1 MSSSEALRRA
11 FAWDRHPKV
20 RTWRQRRFDIA
31 RSAGLSKADSYW
43 QSIPFC
49 QQGYFDDGQF
59 AIASCLLY
67 LLIEAILE
75 LVNLVGVGLSYTKMV
90 IAFPNDTVSKVDIA
104 QHVNEHGGNPSVMT
118 DLVLSVEQGSGV
130 VLGKEVKM
138 STRAV
143 SETAKW
149 VRDTIAKI
157 DEILDDVQ
165 QRRIRL
171 TWISWM
177 RSIIGLLMYIVIT
190 KPDLRGILN
199 APMRSLKVHTRLR
212 KSKRDHLTPFS
223 YVASASFETVKYS
236 MSHLEGR
243 PFASKVTLPVYAD
256 LIFIMN
262 DRLPGWVMMI
272 FFEVEGPGSGSL
284 FTNYCCGLRGPSQ
297 IPSCTCTILHHW
309 KL

>member
-1 MSSSEALRRA
+1 
-11 FAWDRHPKV
+11 V
-20 RTWRQRRFDIA
+20 
-31 RSAGLSKADSYW
+31 DSYW

-104 QHVNEHGGNPSVMT
+104 QHVKEHGGNPSVMT

-297 IPSCTCTILHHW
+297 IPSCTRTTLHHW